1 MVKPSYP
8 GRPLPIGYIEK
19 QVGGIGHKTPTTI
32 LTIANKAIDELLKE
46 NPGYE
51 QHGEPRWSILQ
62 DGGGVWHWTIYVGV
76 APIHVAA
83 EPLDNRNLNN
93 APLPQPDAVP
103 SDDLLPLGHRERKF

>member
-19 QVGGIGHKTPTTI
+19 QVGWVGDYGPEGERKIINTVIEATMRE
-32 LTIANKAIDELLKE
+32 LTGLYAYSERIE
-46 NPGYE
+46 
-51 QHGEPRWSILQ
+51 RTV
-62 DGGGVWHWTIYVGV
+62 DGGGVRHATAYLGF